1 MTIFRKTV
9 IGILLVFIPLTT
21 TAQNLLKVNG
31 TVKDSEGFSVISAVV
46 KQTDNKNNAVVTDQD
61 GNFKIIVPKDK
72 SIEISC
78 LGYISRTI
86 KITEKT
92 KNLDI
97 VLEVDTQTI
106 EELVVIGYGT
116 QKKVISQVR

>member
-78 LGYISRTI
+78 LGYISKTI

-116 QKKVISQVR
+116 QKKK